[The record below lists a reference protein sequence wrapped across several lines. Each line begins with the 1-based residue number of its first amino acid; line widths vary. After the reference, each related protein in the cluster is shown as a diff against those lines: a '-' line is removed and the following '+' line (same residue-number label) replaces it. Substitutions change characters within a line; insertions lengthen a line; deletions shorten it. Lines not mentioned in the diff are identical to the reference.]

1 LFSVDIDP
9 NKYVAET
16 VYGQC
21 STSEQGIIM
30 TLGLIPGITMT
41 LDPIPGKKINEHYT
55 ESYSHCIIYKSYYN
69 TLYMY
74 VATCNQFLGIK

>member
-30 TLGLIPGITMT
+30 TLDLIPGITMT
-41 LDPIPGKKINEHYT
+41 LDPIPVIITLDQQFYWVVEH
-55 ESYSHCIIYKSYYN
+55 N
-69 TLYMY
+69 
-74 VATCNQFLGIK
+74 N